1 MSIKKFFILCSV
13 MSVLFF
19 LDGNLVY
26 ATENEGVSF
35 EPPRVRIQGEEEIQT
50 RGLERPSKDT
60 IYTNNQYEPLAGS
73 SSNAYLYSN
82 KCFYGVYQITF
93 TVTNNSASDLKVV
106 LYCYTDSPF
115 NEFGYSE
122 VQSFNVSANST
133 KTLYFRNLD
142 EKTYYFLS
150 FKAPS
155 DFSGRAIGFQQ

>member
-13 MSVLFF
+13 MSVLLFF
-19 LDGNLVY
+19 NGNSVY
-26 ATENEGVSF
+26 ATENVGVSF
-35 EPPRVRIQGEEEIQT
+35 EPPSVRMEDEGGIST
-50 RGLERPSKDT
+50 RGLEPPSKDT

-93 TVTNNSASDLKVV
+93 TVTNNSSSDLKVA
-106 LYCYTDSPF
+106 LYYYTDSWLNP
-115 NEFGYSE
+115 FGYSE
-122 VQSFNVSANST
+122 KQSFTVSANST
-133 KTLYFRNLD
+133 QTLYFRNLD
-142 EKTYYFLS
+142 KDIYYFFS